1 MLKAGAREIDPD
13 NRILAMLNARQ
24 AISWRPRGSEK
35 RETHETRLNLVGQ
48 VAERTGLE
56 GADSNGK
63 WDDAKA
69 ESNLAKHGVSFEE
82 AAWAMKDPLSLDFD
96 DLVEPDNLI
105 TLAAWP
111 AGRILYIVSTVRD
124 DRIRII
130 SARDA
135 TPHER
140 RRYEEAD

>member
-1 MLKAGAREIDPD
+1 MYV
-13 NRILAMLNARQ
+13 
-24 AISWRPRGSEK
+24 
-35 RETHETRLNLVGQ
+35 RL
-48 VAERTGLE
+48 VATVEYGDFE
-56 GADSNGK
+56 

-111 AGRILYIVSTVRD
+111 AGRILYIVSTVRE

-135 TPHER
+135 TAHER

>member
-1 MLKAGAREIDPD
+1 MQPDTIGKALATSLARW
-13 NRILAMLNARQ
+13 LC
-24 AISWRPRGSEK
+24 S
-35 RETHETRLNLVGQ
+35 
-48 VAERTGLE
+48 
-56 GADSNGK
+56 
-63 WDDAKA
+63 
-69 ESNLAKHGVSFEE
+69 HGR
-82 AAWAMKDPLSLDFD
+82 SLDFD

-111 AGRILYIVSTVRD
+111 AGRILYIVSTVRG

-135 TPHER
+135 TSHER